1 MVNYV
6 RLAATSERLISN
18 NGRNITFLKESTTLH
33 DDQKPWDGPRNGL
46 PSEEVTLKAVFAPPN
61 TVRQFGL
68 TALGEGLQVDDLFT
82 FVETICI
89 FFPGDHDI
97 KKFRFVIDKS
107 SKWNVVAFQL
117 LQPADLKLVGYLG
130 LRR

>member
-6 RLAATSERLISN
+6 RLSATSERLITK
-18 NGRNITFLKESTTLH
+18 NGRDITFYKVSSNPGEVT
-33 DDQKPWDGPRNGL
+33 KPWNGPASLN
-46 PSEEVTLKAVFAPPN
+46 PIDSVTLKGVFAPPN

-68 TALGEGLQVDDLFT
+68 TALGEGLQVDDVFT

-97 KKFRFVIDKS
+97 KQFRFVEDRGS
-107 SKWNVVAFQL
+107 RWNVVAFQL
-117 LQPADLKLVGYLG
+117 LRPADLQLVGYLG